1 MKFRW
6 LKVSQLAP
14 FSVVRR
20 PSIVAGS
27 SGFVEVRVTG
37 AASVPCV
44 SPSDNVKA
52 AKVCPEARQPVCPAE
67 SFSIR
72 CLAVATG
79 AAAVPALLSLPLVEA
94 YRLQV
99 AEVVAASA
107 GALEK
112 QAIALQIAM
121 TAASAVRRRVRLA

>member
-1 MKFRW
+1 
-6 LKVSQLAP
+6 
-14 FSVVRR
+14 
-20 PSIVAGS
+20 
-27 SGFVEVRVTG
+27 
-37 AASVPCV
+37 
-44 SPSDNVKA
+44 
-52 AKVCPEARQPVCPAE
+52 
-67 SFSIR
+67 
-72 CLAVATG
+72 LAVATG